1 MTLELLQ
8 HCTFTG
14 PALPEPFVRF
24 ELEKE
29 LTKAKR
35 LPKTTGNEG
44 KELDE
49 AWQVYRRKLREL
61 ATRGGVLRVRN
72 HVITPLVKLLGYD
85 RIESGGE
92 VETRE
97 GLESGGEVLITAD
110 NSTKLR
116 VWCTDFETDL
126 DAPAKRGAAYR
137 YSYLRIAQRVL
148 LTCGERL
155 GLLTNGVE
163 LRLLIS
169 DPARPDSQITIA
181 IDPYWKRSRN
191 IPDSFL
197 LLLALVPPNG
207 VKALPELVEKARLQ
221 QARVTK
227 ELRVQARRAV
237 ERFIQEILDRPEN
250 RNKIYIGE
258 TNTDTE
264 TDLLPSGMS
273 RGNLAKQ
280 LWKEGLIIVY
290 RLLFI
295 LKLESSNNPAQA
307 FSFAS
312 TSLWRNTFSPSMA
325 LANHARK
332 VLDEGWETGSFL
344 ENGLRALFRLFA
356 EGLSCTELNI
366 KPLGGALFEADSTP
380 IFSKLKWGERAI
392 SHLLDQLL
400 WTMPQTGKA
409 RERVH
414 YGSLDVEDL
423 GRVYEALL
431 ELEPGIT
438 TEPMCRLRRQKLE
451 VVVPVAQGKKY
462 RPVSSKEF
470 SLDLELE
477 EEEETEEEEEDTPKR
492 GKKTKV
498 DWIEEIPPGRF
509 YLRVGLG
516 RKASGSYYTPHSF
529 VRFLVQ
535 ETLEPQINE
544 TSPKH
549 DPKPGE
555 ILKLKVL
562 DPAMGSG
569 HFLVEACRFLGDKL
583 YEACRLCDELATE
596 AEKQA
601 EEIKNRISSTEL
613 SAETQLLEAALS
625 KAKLYRQR
633 VIDLPDTDDKL
644 LKYLPSSAPEKEET
658 GYSQTEAIA
667 LCRRLVAVHC
677 LYGVDKNPLAV
688 ELAKLSLWLE
698 SHGEGLPLTF
708 LDHRLVVGD
717 SLTGPFFEHLLKEPG
732 SQDDVQKLIWQ
743 GVNQQFRNAT
753 NEALKHV
760 RDLEATI
767 GVNISEIQAKEA
779 AKARLDR
786 ALAPFKIVAAAWA
799 GGVMLGKDK
808 CDDIAYSGLV
818 QTVGTTGDL
827 PEDLGQVSGFGYQ
840 VLESYDAEQLNPEKS
855 KLLAMI
861 ARGLGVESV
870 LSQREDLLAVLVSG
884 ECVPALSY
892 DLTFAEVFYPSGN
905 LGNRQGF
912 DAVLGNPPWDRIRP
926 FVKEFYAGIDIGILD
941 TSTKKE
947 RDSIEYKLSQ
957 EPNIKATF
965 EAYTEEFDAQG
976 RVHDAKFKWQSVR
989 IGDVWAGRGN
999 ADAYCLFAEAS
1010 TLFLKKGGFVGLVLP
1025 SAFHANEGA
1034 TGIRKLYFEK
1044 MGFKCCYSFENR
1056 KKLFEIDSR
1065 FKFAVIIA
1073 ENKLLNKDFCCA
1085 FYLHDDECLFNG
1097 YLTQNY
1103 LNYSLD
1109 FINKTGGNYLNLLE
1123 LRSLKD
1129 LEVAEVCFLNGIP
1142 FGQVCEQINLQLG
1155 VQADMT
1161 RDKWRFTPTA
1171 EVLSDGKDPRK
1182 PDVNSQLIKMGYLVL
1197 HEGKTFWHFD
1207 DCWEERP
1214 SNVIHLQKLTN
1225 KTEWIRLACY
1235 FRVAYRA
1242 IASSTNER
1250 TIIFNVFPSGAVFG
1264 NSSPVERDPYSCSRH
1279 LVLKITAITNTF
1291 IFDWTARIRAGANI
1305 NQFILFSCPLPSKLF
1320 FDTQHQTPKAFLSH
1334 SALRLTCNHAGYLP
1348 LWQEQLGNE
1357 WREPNK
1363 EPFAFPVLAT
1373 DDERWQIRAAIDAVV
1388 ADAYGL
1394 NREQYAHI
1402 LSTFSHK
1409 SYPKAPQ
1416 LCLACFDELK
1426 NIGLEAFTQKYDP
1439 YWDIP
1444 PNENLPKPV
1453 IELPTPEVYAVSTD
1467 DGTFQLTAPPTEKP
1481 KSRRKKK

>member
-29 LTKAKR
+29 LTKAKL

-61 ATRGGVLRVRN
+61 ATRGGALRVRN

-85 RIESGGE
+85 RLESGGE

-97 GLESGGEVLITAD
+97 GLESGGEVLVTAD

-197 LLLALVPPNG
+197 LLLALVSPTG
-207 VKALPELVEKARLQ
+207 VKTLPELVGKARLQ

-237 ERFIQEILDRPEN
+237 ERFIQEILDHPEN
-250 RNKIYIGE
+250 RSKIYLGE
-258 TNTDTE
+258 TNTYTE
-264 TDLLPSGMS
+264 IDLLPSGMS
-273 RGNLAKQ
+273 RENLAKQ
-280 LWKEGLIIVY
+280 LWKEGLIIIY

-295 LKLESSNNPAQA
+295 LKLESSDNPAQA

-325 LANHARK
+325 LANYARK
-332 VLDEGWETGSFL
+332 VLDDGWETGSFL
-344 ENGLRALFRLFA
+344 ENGLQALFRLFA
-356 EGLSCTELNI
+356 EGISCTELNV
-366 KPLGGALFEADSTP
+366 KPLSGVLFGADSTP
-380 IFSKLKWGERAI
+380 ILSKLKWGERAI

-400 WTMPQTGKA
+400 WTMPQAGKA

-451 VVVPVAQGKKY
+451 VVVSVAQGEKY
-462 RPVSSKEF
+462 RPVSSKGF
-470 SLDLELE
+470 SVELEQE

-498 DWIEEIPPGRF
+498 DWIEEIPPRHF

-535 ETLEPQINE
+535 ETLERQINE
-544 TSPKH
+544 KSPKD

-601 EEIKNRISSTEL
+601 EEIKNRISSAEL

-633 VIDLPDTDDKL
+633 VIDLPDSDDKL

-708 LDHRLVVGD
+708 LDHRLVLGD

-743 GVNQQFRNAT
+743 GVNQQFRDAISD
-753 NEALKHV
+753 ALKHV
-760 RDLEATI
+760 QDLEATI

-779 AKARLDR
+779 AKAKLDR

-808 CDDIAYSGLV
+808 CDDLAYSRLV
-818 QTVGTTGDL
+818 QTVGKTGDL
-827 PEDLGQVSGFGYQ
+827 PGDLGQFSGFWYQ
-840 VLESYDAEQLNPEKS
+840 VLKSSDLEQLNTEKS

-870 LSQREDLLAVLVSG
+870 PSKREDLLAVLVSG

-892 DLTFAEVFYPSGN
+892 DLTFAEVFYSTGN

-912 DAVLGNPPWDRIRP
+912 DAVLGNPPWDKMLP
-926 FVKEFYAGIDIGILD
+926 ADKEFFAVYDFNILEAP
-941 TSTKKE
+941 TKRERTKIEKE
-947 RDSIEYKLSQ
+947 L
-957 EPNIKATF
+957 KANP
-965 EAYTEEFDAQG
+965 E
-976 RVHDAKFKWQSVR
+976 
-989 IGDVWAGRGN
+989 I
-999 ADAYCLFAEAS
+999 AEAHENYIEGFRS
-1010 TLFLKKGGFVGLVLP
+1010 DERAIKSIYKYQIAIVNGKKTIGKQDIFRVFMERNAQLLKLLGLTGVVVP

-1034 TGIRKLYFEK
+1034 TGIRQLYLEN
-1044 MGFKCCYSFENR
+1044 MGLRCCYSFENR
-1056 KKLFEIDSR
+1056 RKIFEIHLS
-1065 FKFAVIIA
+1065 FKFATVIGQKGKITT
-1073 ENKLLNKDFCCA
+1073 KFPCG
-1085 FYLHDDECLFNG
+1085 FYLHDDEWLFRDKKECPPLDYN
-1097 YLTQNY
+1097 
-1103 LNYSLD
+1103 LD
-1109 FINKTGGNYLNLLE
+1109 FVQKTGGDYLTLLE
-1123 LRSLKD
+1123 LQSEKD
-1129 LEVAEVCFLNGIP
+1129 LEVAKLCFANGEP
-1142 FGQVCEQINLQLG
+1142 FGKVCDRLG
-1155 VQADMT
+1155 IKLGRELNMT
-1161 RDKWRFTPTA
+1161 DDDWRFTPTS
-1171 EVLSDGKDPRK
+1171 EILPEGKDPRD
-1182 PDVNSQLIKMGYLVL
+1182 PDAAKQLLEMGYLVL
-1197 HEGKTFWHFD
+1197 HEGKTFHQYD
-1207 DCWEERP
+1207 DRWDNIPENLV
-1214 SNVIHLQKLTN
+1214 SLKKLNDKSSFIQST
-1225 KTEWIRLACY
+1225 KFYRLA
-1235 FRVAYRA
+1235 FRAVQNAE
-1242 IASSTNER
+1242 NER
-1250 TIIFNVFPSGAVFG
+1250 TLIITIIPPGNVFG
-1264 NSSPVERDPYSCSRH
+1264 NSAPCDRNPEEALNYQRLKLQSVCLSFSPDWLLR
-1279 LVLKITAITNTF
+1279 LKAT
-1291 IFDWTARIRAGANI
+1291 ANI
-1305 NQFILFSCPLPSKLF
+1305 NLFIINNSPLPI
-1320 FDTQHQTPKAFLSH
+1320 TPQQADKFLVH

-1348 LWQEQLGNE
+1348 LWREQLGNE

-1363 EPFAFPVLAT
+1363 EPFAFPGLAT

-1388 ADAYGL
+1388 ADAYAL

-1416 LCLACFDELK
+1416 LCLACFDELQ

-1444 PNENLPKPV
+1444 LNENLPKPV
-1453 IELPTPEVYAVSTD
+1453 VKLPIPEVNTNVVSTD

>member
-61 ATRGGVLRVRN
+61 ATRGGALRVRN

-97 GLESGGEVLITAD
+97 GLESGGEVLVTAD

-250 RNKIYIGE
+250 RNKIYLGE

-295 LKLESSNNPAQA
+295 LKLESSDNPAQA

-325 LANHARK
+325 LANQARK

-356 EGLSCTELNI
+356 EGLSCSELNI

-380 IFSKLKWGERAI
+380 ILSKLKWGERAI

-400 WTMPQTGKA
+400 WTMPQAGKA

-451 VVVPVAQGKKY
+451 VVVPVAQGEKY
-462 RPVSSKEF
+462 RPVSSKDF
-470 SLDLELE
+470 SVELEPE
-477 EEEETEEEEEDTPKR
+477 EEEETEKEEEDTPKR
-492 GKKTKV
+492 GKKTNV
-498 DWIEEIPPGRF
+498 DWIEEIPPGHF

-544 TSPKH
+544 KSPKD

-583 YEACRLCDELATE
+583 HEACRLCDELATE

-601 EEIKNRISSTEL
+601 EEIKNRISSAEL

-633 VIDLPDTDDKL
+633 VIDLPDPDDKL

-743 GVNQQFRNAT
+743 GVNQQFKDAISD
-753 NEALKHV
+753 ALKHV
-760 RDLEATI
+760 QDLEATI

-786 ALAPFKIVAAAWA
+786 ALTPFKIVAAAWA

-808 CDDIAYSGLV
+808 CDDIAYSRLV

-840 VLESYDAEQLNPEKS
+840 VLESSDAEQLNPEKS
-855 KLLAMI
+855 KLLVMI

-870 LSQREDLLAVLVSG
+870 PSKCDDLLAVLVSG
-884 ECVPALSY
+884 ECEPALSY

-912 DAVLGNPPWDRIRP
+912 DAVLGNPPWDRMLP
-926 FVKEFYAGIDIGILD
+926 ADKEFFAAYDFNILEAPTKRERTEIEKKLKANPEIAQAHENYIAGFRSDERVIKSIYKYQIAIVNGEKTIGKQD
-941 TSTKKE
+941 VFRVFME
-947 RDSIEYKLSQ
+947 RNTQL
-957 EPNIKATF
+957 
-965 EAYTEEFDAQG
+965 
-976 RVHDAKFKWQSVR
+976 
-989 IGDVWAGRGN
+989 
-999 ADAYCLFAEAS
+999 
-1010 TLFLKKGGFVGLVLP
+1010 LKPLGLTGIVVP

-1034 TGIRKLYFEK
+1034 TGIRQLYLEN
-1044 MGFKCCYSFENR
+1044 MGLKCCYSFENR
-1056 KKLFEIDSR
+1056 RKIFEIHLS
-1065 FKFAVIIA
+1065 FKFATVIAQKGKITT
-1073 ENKLLNKDFCCA
+1073 EFPCG
-1085 FYLHDDECLFNG
+1085 FYLHDDEWLFRDKKERPPLDYN
-1097 YLTQNY
+1097 
-1103 LNYSLD
+1103 LD
-1109 FINKTGGNYLNLLE
+1109 FVQKTGGDYLSLLE
-1123 LRSLKD
+1123 LQSEKD
-1129 LEVAEVCFLNGIP
+1129 LEVAKVCFANGEP
-1142 FGQVCEQINLQLG
+1142 FGKVCNRLG
-1155 VQADMT
+1155 IKLGRELNMT
-1161 RDKWRFTPTA
+1161 DDAWRFTPTS
-1171 EVLSDGKDPRK
+1171 EILPKGKDPRD
-1182 PDVNSQLIKMGYLVL
+1182 PDVAKQLLEMGYLVL
-1197 HEGKTFWHFD
+1197 HEGKTFHQYND
-1207 DCWEERP
+1207 RWEERP
-1214 SNVIHLQKLTN
+1214 RYLINTSQLIN
-1225 KTEWIRLACY
+1225 KPDFLDNSLFYRLA
-1235 FRVAYRA
+1235 YRE
-1242 IASSTNER
+1242 IASATNER
-1250 TIIFNVFPSGAVFG
+1250 TLIFSLLLFG
-1264 NSSPVERDPYSCSRH
+1264 NLAGHKAPNERTAKNRSNPIALLLLAILNSYTADFIIRLQAGTGVSKF
-1279 LVLKITAITNTF
+1279 VLMALPFPKIQKN
-1291 IFDWTARIRAGANI
+1291 
-1305 NQFILFSCPLPSKLF
+1305 KL
-1320 FDTQHQTPKAFLSH
+1320 LSH

-1363 EPFAFPVLAT
+1363 EPLTFPVLST
-1373 DDERWQIRAAIDAVV
+1373 DDERWQIRATIDAVV

-1394 NREQYAHI
+1394 NREHYAHI

-1416 LCLACFDELK
+1416 LCLACFDELQ

-1444 PNENLPKPV
+1444 LNENLPKPV